1 MDLPREFIA
10 RMQPLL
16 GSAWP
21 AFAAALD
28 APRRRGLRV
37 NTLKTDARTFLPL
50 FPLPLT
56 PAPFAAD
63 VFCLPPEGDT
73 PFKAG
78 SDPLH
83 HAGAYYMQEP
93 SATVP
98 AAVLAARPDERVLDL
113 CAAPGGKSTQL
124 AAAMRGKGVLW
135 CNEYVPAR
143 ARILQQNLERCG
155 VRNAVVS
162 SGDTGRLCR
171 ALAGWADAV
180 LVDAPCSGEGMFRKE
195 PQALSGWSIDNIRLC
210 AARQDEIL
218 DNAALA
224 VRPGGRLIYSTCTF
238 APEEDELAVARFL
251 RRHPD
256 FFLVPTANDRK
267 DVSPSSVR
275 TDAAYVQTANNTE
288 NVSPSSE
295 RTDAAYVQTASL
307 CDHTGGTAALPGQP
321 GFSLSALSAFGTD
334 GIDST
339 ADTALCR
346 RILPQHGGEG
356 HFVALLYR
364 AGDAPSAD
372 APYRAPQND
381 PHAAA
386 ARALYAEC
394 FTDEPA
400 GTFVTV
406 GETVRLLPPNLP
418 QLTGT
423 GTLSAGLAVADV
435 RRGRAEPCHA
445 AFAAACAAD
454 CRRTVGLQP
463 GDPRL
468 AAFLHGEELSVPE
481 AAPGYCAV
489 TVAGIPLGF
498 GKVSGGR
505 LKNRY
510 PKGLRTLG

>member
-1 MDLPREFIA
+1 MDLPREFIV

-37 NTLKTDARTFLPL
+37 NTLKIDAHTFLPL

-56 PAPFAAD
+56 PVPFAPDA
-63 VFCLPPEGDT
+63 FCLPPEGDT

-98 AAVLAARPDERVLDL
+98 AAVLAARPGERVLDL

-224 VRPGGRLIYSTCTF
+224 VRPGGRLVYSTCTF

-256 FFLVPTANDRK
+256 FFLVPTANN
-267 DVSPSSVR
+267 S
-275 TDAAYVQTANNTE
+275 E
-288 NVSPSSE
+288 NVSNSSVHTGSSCVH
-295 RTDAAYVQTASL
+295 TDAVFVPSADPGEKTASAPA
-307 CDHTGGTAALPGQP
+307 DSSKNAAPFGQA
-321 GFSLSALSAFGTD
+321 GFPLSALSAFGTD
-334 GIDST
+334 GIDPA
-339 ADTALCR
+339 ADTTLCR
-346 RILPQHGGEG
+346 RIFPQHGGEG
-356 HFVALLYR
+356 HFVALLCR
-364 AGDAPSAD
+364 AGDTPPAG

-406 GETVRLLPPNLP
+406 GETVRLLPPDLP
-418 QLTGT
+418 RSTGT

>member
-78 SDPLH
+78 SAPLH

-98 AAVLAARPDERVLDL
+98 AAVLAARPDERVLDR

-224 VRPGGRLIYSTCTF
+224 VRPGGRLVYSTCTF

-256 FFLVPTANDRK
+256 FFLVPTANNTEN
-267 DVSPSSVR
+267 VSPSSVR
-275 TDAAYVQTANNTE
+275 TDAAYVPTAG
-288 NVSPSSE
+288 
-295 RTDAAYVQTASL
+295 L
-307 CDHTGGTAALPGQP
+307 CDHTGGTAAPPGQP

-334 GIDST
+334 GIDPA

-364 AGDAPSAD
+364 AGDAPSAG

-406 GETVRLLPPNLP
+406 GETVRLLPPDLP